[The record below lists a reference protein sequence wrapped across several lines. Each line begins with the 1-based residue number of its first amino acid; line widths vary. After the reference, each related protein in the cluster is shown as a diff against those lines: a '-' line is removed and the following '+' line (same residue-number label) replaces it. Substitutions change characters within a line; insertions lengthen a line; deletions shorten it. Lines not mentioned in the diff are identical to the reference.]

1 MGWCLQT
8 IAMLEAAAG
17 RPREAAMIYGA
28 AEALLERGGA
38 TGQTTVTRVQD
49 RYPSQAIAQIAF
61 GDAAATG
68 RALPVQDVL
77 DMANSSRS

>member
-49 RYPSQAIAQIAF
+49 RYLSQRCWQNKW
-61 GDAAATG
+61 
-68 RALPVQDVL
+68 
-77 DMANSSRS
+77 MRSVSIRFMNRSYAVRDELTCA